1 MLECKCV
8 NLDQDTKP
16 LGVILGKL
24 SDGMIVR
31 SETRKS
37 ASNLLFKLLLN
48 NNAAIRIECRNN
60 FSCGAMLLGP
70 QRERDMYHVLG

>member
-24 SDGMIVR
+24 LDGMIVR

-37 ASNLLFKLLLN
+37 APNLLFKLLLN
-48 NNAAIRIECRNN
+48 NNAAIH
-60 FSCGAMLLGP
+60 GVPKQL
-70 QRERDMYHVLG
+70 